1 MGAWGTGN
9 FDNDTALDWVFELEE
24 VNDLSL
30 IEKTIDA
37 VFDDDYIDSDIGCEA
52 LIAIEAIARLI
63 GNFGKDN
70 SYAEDLDSWVK
81 SHNLDV
87 NNELIVRGKKALDLI
102 VSEKSELY
110 ELWEET
116 EDFDTWKN
124 EIDDLRA
131 RLNL

>member
-30 IEKTIDA
+30 IEKTINA

-81 SHNLDV
+81 SHNFDV

-131 RLNL
+131 RLN

>member
-70 SYAEDLDSWVK
+70 SYAEDLNSWVK

>member
-30 IEKTIDA
+30 IEKTINA

>member
-131 RLNL
+131 RLN

>member
-30 IEKTIDA
+30 IEKTINA

-52 LIAIEAIARLI
+52 LIAIETIARLI

-87 NNELIVRGKKALDLI
+87 NNELMARGKKALDLI

-131 RLNL
+131 RLN

>member
-9 FDNDTALDWVFELEE
+9 FDNDAALDWVFDLEE

-37 VFDDDYIDSDIGCEA
+37 VFDDDYIESDIGCEA
-52 LIAIEAIARLI
+52 LVAIEAIARLI

-87 NNELIVRGKKALDLI
+87 NNELVVRGKKALDLI

-110 ELWEET
+110 ELWKET
-116 EDFDTWKN
+116 EDFDAWKN